1 MKDYGLVSIITPAY
15 NAASYIGE
23 TIESVLKQTYP
34 HWELLIVDD
43 CSTDESS
50 AIIADYAA
58 QDSRIRYFKT
68 ASPSGS
74 PCLPRN
80 MGIKFAQ
87 GRFIAFL
94 DSDDCWLP
102 HKLEEQLPLF
112 EKSDVGI
119 VYSDYEKMTER
130 GERNQRVVKAP
141 ACAGP
146 RRWVLGNVI
155 GCLTAVSD
163 AALVG
168 KVYFENHSHE
178 DYILW
183 LSILKQG
190 YVARNSGKVSAC
202 YRVREHSVSSN
213 KWKALSWQWDIYRN
227 VEKIGFLK
235 AAYCFVHYA
244 YKAFR
249 KSMT

>member
-1 MKDYGLVSIITPAY
+1 MQELVSVIMPVH
-15 NAASYIGE
+15 NAEKYLDESIC
-23 TIESVLKQTYP
+23 SVLQQTYP

-50 AIIADYAA
+50 VISANYAA

-94 DSDDCWLP
+94 DSDDCWFP
-102 HKLEEQLPLF
+102 NKLEEQLPLF
-112 EKSDVGI
+112 EKSNVGI

-130 GERNQRVVKAP
+130 GERDQRVVKAP
-141 ACAGP
+141 ICADY
-146 RRWVLGNVI
+146 RQLLLGNVI
-155 GCLTAVSD
+155 GCLTAVYD
-163 AALVG
+163 TEKVG

-183 LSILKQG
+183 LSILKKG
-190 YVARNSGKVSAC
+190 YIAQNSGTVSAC

-213 KWKALSWQWDIYRN
+213 KLKALLWQWDIYVH
-227 VEKIGFLK
+227 VEKMSFLR
-235 AAYCFVHYA
+235 AGYCFLHYA

-249 KSMT
+249 KSLT

>member
-1 MKDYGLVSIITPAY
+1 MQELVSVIMPVH
-15 NAASYIGE
+15 NAEKYLDESIS
-23 TIESVLKQTYP
+23 SVLQQTYP
-34 HWELLIVDD
+34 HWELLSVDD
-43 CSTDESS
+43 CSTDSS
-50 AIIADYAA
+50 PSIIAGYAA
-58 QDSRIRYFKT
+58 QDSRIHYYQT
-68 ASPSGS
+68 SSPSGS
-74 PCLPRN
+74 PCCLPRN
-80 MGIKFAQ
+80 MGIKAAN

-94 DSDDCWLP
+94 DSDDCWLST
-102 HKLEEQLPLF
+102 KLEEQLPTF
-112 EKSDVGI
+112 EKPDVGI
-119 VYSDYEKMTER
+119 VYSDYEKMSEN

-141 ACAGP
+141 LC
-146 RRWVLGNVI
+146 VNYQQLLLGNVI
-155 GCLTAVSD
+155 GCLTAVYD
-163 AALVG
+163 TAKVG